1 MSPIVSIPITIVPMT
16 PEEYKGKEKRLT
28 ISYSFFTVPTG
39 SFLVASTT
47 KGVCFMMPGDMK
59 WNPVETL
66 KKHFPK
72 AHFRCQKVAIH
83 KTVAQLLRNRPVKDK
98 ELVLHIYGT
107 PFQLAVWTDLLQI
120 PSGKVTTYLNIA
132 QRIGNPKAARPVG
145 QAVGSNPVMC
155 LIPCHRVICSNGK
168 LGGFRWGVER
178 KIKFLNKEAR
188 SSHKVKNVSNW
199 EPTLF

>member
-1 MSPIVSIPITIVPMT
+1 
-16 PEEYKGKEKRLT
+16 
-28 ISYSFFTVPTG
+28 
-39 SFLVASTT
+39 
-47 KGVCFMMPGDMK
+47 MMPGDMK

-83 KTVAQLLRNRPVKDK
+83 KMVAQLLRNRPVKDK

-188 SSHKVKNVSNW
+188 SSHKIKNVSNW